1 MTTLAAIVGVALV
14 VLAMADLVNTLVTT
28 STSRKHWWP
37 SSVLYRNTWRVMR
50 TVARAIPNDR
60 RRESVLSTFAPASV
74 LLLLVMWVTAQVIG
88 FGLLWWASGG
98 VDGAGSL
105 FDDLYYSGVIYFTL
119 GFGELV
125 PIEVVPRV
133 GALVEAMFGVLTTAL
148 VIGYLPALY
157 SAYSERER
165 KLMTLD
171 DGTEGRITPT
181 NLLLSRAPT
190 GDVDEVVRFFEGWE
204 EWVSGLLETHT
215 TFPMLRLF
223 RSKQPDQNWVTALG
237 VLCDAALQCQVII
250 GARDRAPYWML
261 RRSILL
267 FNELTADVDLSD
279 YRARLDET
287 YAELEADD
295 DTNLFRQLYD
305 ELTAHGFELM
315 DYETAKEETRVLR
328 RLFDAQ
334 MEYLIDALLC
344 PRGFWGHRIG
354 HRPGVSADLIVPAS
368 DETLTE

>member
-1 MTTLAAIVGVALV
+1 MSTLAAVAGIVIVV
-14 VLAMADLVNTLVTT
+14 SVLADMVNTLVTT
-28 STSRKHWWP
+28 STGRSRWWP
-37 SSVLYRNTWRVMR
+37 STILYHNTWRFMR
-50 TVARAIPNDR
+50 SWAGAIRDES
-60 RRESVLSTFAPASV
+60 RRERLLSTFAPVSV
-74 LLLLVMWVTAQVIG
+74 LLLLIAWVTSQVVG
-88 FGLLWWASGG
+88 FGLIWWASGG

-125 PIEVVPRV
+125 PVEVVPRI
-133 GALVEAMFGVLTTAL
+133 GALVEAMAGVLTTAL

-157 SAYSERER
+157 AAYSERER

-190 GDVDEVVRFFEGWE
+190 GDVDEVLRFFEGWE
-204 EWVSGLLETHT
+204 DWVAGVLETHT

-223 RSKQPDQNWVTALG
+223 RSKHPGQNWVTALG
-237 VLCDAALQCQVII
+237 VLCDAALQCQVIV

-261 RRSILL
+261 RRSIIL
-267 FNELTADVDLSD
+267 FNELTDGADLSA
-279 YRARLDET
+279 YRAQLDAT
-287 YAELEADD
+287 YAEFETDD
-295 DTNLFRQLYD
+295 DVNLFRQLYD
-305 ELTAHGFELM
+305 ELAAHGFELI
-315 DYETAKEETRVLR
+315 DYDTARAETQTLR

-334 MEYLIDALLC
+334 MEFLIDALLC

-354 HRPGVSADLIVPAS
+354 HRAGVTADLITPIN
-368 DETLTE
+368 DD